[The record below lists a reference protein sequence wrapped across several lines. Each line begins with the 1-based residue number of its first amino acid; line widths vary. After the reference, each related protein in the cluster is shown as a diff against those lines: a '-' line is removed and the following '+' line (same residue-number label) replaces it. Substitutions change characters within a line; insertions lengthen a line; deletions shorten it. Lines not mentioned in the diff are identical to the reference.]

1 MANLPARILGRVPV
15 AVVFCFSTQKG
26 ASFAFFTCWW
36 CSQTAEITMFESVE
50 TQLDTGLPG
59 LLSACL
65 GLASLGRLCAST
77 QSLYQHFRAG
87 PASGCPLPYTVYFLE
102 LQLVTA
108 RVTLATKQLLCL
120 HSQCP

>member
-1 MANLPARILGRVPV
+1 
-15 AVVFCFSTQKG
+15 
-26 ASFAFFTCWW
+26 
-36 CSQTAEITMFESVE
+36 MFESVE

-65 GLASLGRLCAST
+65 DLESLRRLHAST
-77 QSLYQHFRAG
+77 QLYQHFRVG

-102 LQLVTA
+102 LQLVTS

-120 HSQCP
+120 HSQRPRGLSEPLSSLGLLGPKPAVSSPSWGLNCRHK